1 MMHYLLVARWTV
13 AVAELCSQEEQQVYY
28 QPLDTQDQEEEEDEK
43 QVYYQPLDNQEEKEE
58 EEGVESLLLHTLPL
72 KGWNRFIPDMNVRYH
87 DMQAGRKK
95 LDVAEKYQCKP
106 VLLRLSLAGNLE
118 KTHLC
123 SSMGPNG
130 GSVAMDSEVDSSVV
144 SPGGRKPWWP

>member
-72 KGWNRFIPDMNVRYH
+72 KG
-87 DMQAGRKK
+87 
-95 LDVAEKYQCKP
+95 
-106 VLLRLSLAGNLE
+106 
-118 KTHLC
+118 
-123 SSMGPNG
+123 
-130 GSVAMDSEVDSSVV
+130 
-144 SPGGRKPWWP
+144 